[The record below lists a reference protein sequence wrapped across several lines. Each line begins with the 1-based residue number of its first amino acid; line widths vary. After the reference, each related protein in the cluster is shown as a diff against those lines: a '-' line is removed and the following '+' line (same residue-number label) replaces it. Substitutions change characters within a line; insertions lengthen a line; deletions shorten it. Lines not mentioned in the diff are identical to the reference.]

1 MCYKG
6 VNALMELFDIIPQNF
21 FSILSS
27 KNRRLY
33 TACAMQAFAIYE
45 TGSILGVDRKL
56 IADELTIYLENHD
69 NLYEDDEDEFL
80 DNLEHPENTRETAN
94 LVIRRLEEC
103 GWVYIDL
110 TPDYTEVLN
119 FTDVAITMIEAL
131 QQICPQTLTYDYY
144 SDDDDYATPTFTA
157 IVDPNEYKG
166 YIYTI
171 YSLLT
176 NDDLDYPLMIS
187 EVYKNT
193 KLLIRSLRKMDSRIK
208 DYINSVVETSEIKDL
223 MAKLMEYNAE
233 IYEPTYTKLKT
244 ADNINKYRLK
254 IVTKLE
260 EIASNDVA
268 MQQIASDYMYRF
280 RNANLAM
287 DKANRDIDEM
297 VDIFNEL
304 DSFITGIDEKNKNYI
319 NSTIGKVKFL
329 LTEEDNIIGK
339 LNTMLKYIKNENK
352 LGKIDRAMTKINS
365 VVNLPS
371 VRGFSDSSLYTPR
384 GKYSRSDFSSIDLD
398 RFDFEALDA
407 SVLQGFKS
415 KYDPIYMTDFILR
428 RLDENGSLEAMSIV
442 NPNGTFDEALMCIY
456 VLIFASEH
464 NYKIEKMENTIQT
477 DYFKMANFKITRE
490 EQI

>member
-1 MCYKG
+1 
-6 VNALMELFDIIPQNF
+6 MELFDIIPENF

-56 IADELTIYLENHD
+56 IADELTLYLENHD
-69 NLYEDDEDEFL
+69 NLYELDAEEFG
-80 DNLEHPENTRETAN
+80 DGLEEPENLRETAN

-103 GWVYIDL
+103 GWIYIDL
-110 TPDYTEVLN
+110 TPDYTEILN

-131 QQICPQTLTYDYY
+131 QEICPQTITYDYY
-144 SDDDDYATPTFTA
+144 NEDDDYATPTFTA

-176 NDDLDYPLMIS
+176 NQDLDYPLMIS

-193 KLLIRSLRKMDSRIK
+193 KMLIRSLRKMDSRIK

-223 MAKLMEYNAE
+223 MSKLMEYNDE

-254 IVTKLE
+254 IVTSLE
-260 EIASNDVA
+260 EIASNRVA
-268 MQQIASDYMYRF
+268 MEQIAEDYMYRF
-280 RNANLAM
+280 RNKNLAIE
-287 DKANRDIDEM
+287 KANRDLDEM

-304 DSFITGIDEKNKNYI
+304 DQYISGIDEKNKNYI

-329 LTEEDNIIGK
+329 LTEEDNVIGK
-339 LNTMLKYIKNENK
+339 LNGILKFIKAENK
-352 LGKIDRAMTKINS
+352 IGKVDRAMTKVNQ

-371 VRGFSDSSLYTPR
+371 VKGFAESSLYTPR
-384 GKYSRSDFSSIDLD
+384 GRYQRGDFSSIDLD

-407 SVLQGFKS
+407 SVLQGFRS
-415 KYDPIYMTDFILR
+415 KYDPAYMRDYILR
-428 RLDENGSLEAMSIV
+428 RLDEHNSLQAKDLIV
-442 NPNGTFDEALMCIY
+442 ENTTFDEALMCIY
-456 VLIFASEH
+456 VLIFASE
-464 NYKIEKMENTIQT
+464 NGYKIEKMPDIIQN

-490 EQI
+490 DTI

>member
-1 MCYKG
+1 
-6 VNALMELFDIIPQNF
+6 MELFDIIPENF

-56 IADELTIYLENHD
+56 IADELTLYLENHD
-69 NLYEDDEDEFL
+69 NLYELDAEEFG
-80 DNLEHPENTRETAN
+80 DGLEEPENLRETAN

-103 GWVYIDL
+103 GWIYIDL
-110 TPDYTEVLN
+110 TPDYTEILN

-131 QQICPQTLTYDYY
+131 QEICPQTITYDYY
-144 SDDDDYATPTFTA
+144 NEDDDYATPTFTA
-157 IVDPNEYKG
+157 IVDPNEYKV

-176 NDDLDYPLMIS
+176 NQDLDYPLMIS

-193 KLLIRSLRKMDSRIK
+193 KMLIRSLRKMDSRIK
-208 DYINSVVETSEIKDL
+208 DYINSVVESSEIKDL
-223 MAKLMEYNAE
+223 MSKLMEYNDE

-254 IVTKLE
+254 IVTSLE
-260 EIASNDVA
+260 EIASNRVA
-268 MQQIASDYMYRF
+268 MEQIAEDYMYRF
-280 RNANLAM
+280 RNKNLAM
-287 DKANRDIDEM
+287 EKANRDLDEM

-304 DSFITGIDEKNKNYI
+304 DQYISGIDEKNKNYI

-329 LTEEDNIIGK
+329 LTEEDNVIGK
-339 LNTMLKYIKNENK
+339 LNGILKFIKAENK
-352 LGKIDRAMTKINS
+352 IGKIDRAMTKVNQ

-371 VRGFSDSSLYTPR
+371 VKGFAESSLYTPR
-384 GKYSRSDFSSIDLD
+384 GRYQRGDFSSIDLD

-407 SVLQGFKS
+407 SVLQGFRS
-415 KYDPIYMTDFILR
+415 KYDPAYMRDYILR
-428 RLDENGSLEAMSIV
+428 RLDEHNSLQAKDLIV
-442 NPNGTFDEALMCIY
+442 ENTTFDEALMCIY
-456 VLIFASEH
+456 VLIFASE
-464 NYKIEKMENTIQT
+464 NGYKIEKMPDIIQN

-490 EQI
+490 DTI

>member
-1 MCYKG
+1 
-6 VNALMELFDIIPQNF
+6 MELFDIIPQNF

-56 IADELTIYLENHD
+56 IVDELTIYLENHD
-69 NLYEDDEDEFL
+69 NLYVDDDDEFK
-80 DNLEHPENTRETAN
+80 DNLEHPENLRDTAN
-94 LVIRRLEEC
+94 LIIRRLEEC

-110 TPDYTEVLN
+110 TADYTEILN
-119 FTDVAITMIEAL
+119 FTDVAITIIEAL
-131 QQICPQTLTYDYY
+131 QEICPQTLTYDYV
-144 SDDDDYATPTFTA
+144 DDDDYATPTFQSL
-157 IVDPNEYKG
+157 VDPNEYKG

-193 KLLIRSLRKMDSRIK
+193 KMLIRSIRKMDSRIK

-223 MAKLMEYNAE
+223 MKKLMEYNEE

-254 IVTKLE
+254 IVTRLE
-260 EIASNDVA
+260 EIASN
-268 MQQIASDYMYRF
+268 QIAMEHIAQDYMYRF
-280 RNANLAM
+280 RNPNLAM

-304 DSFITGIDEKNKNYI
+304 DDYISGLDEKNKNYI

-339 LNTMLKYIKNENK
+339 LNSILKYIKAENK
-352 LGKIDRAMTKINS
+352 IGKVDRAMTKVNS
-365 VVNLPS
+365 VINLPS
-371 VRGFSDSSLYTPR
+371 VKGFGEGSLYTPR
-384 GKYSRSDFSSIDLD
+384 GKYQRGDFSSIDLD
-398 RFDFEALDA
+398 RFDFEALDE
-407 SVLQGFKS
+407 SVLQGFKR
-415 KYDPIYMTDFILR
+415 KYDPAYMTDFILR
-428 RLDENGSLEAMSIV
+428 RLDDNNSLEAKSIV
-442 NPNGTFDEALMCIY
+442 DSNGTFEEALLCIY

-464 NYKIEKMENTIQT
+464 NYRIEKMNDTIQT

>member
-1 MCYKG
+1 
-6 VNALMELFDIIPQNF
+6 MELFDIIPENF

-33 TACAMQAFAIYE
+33 TACAMQAFALYE

-56 IADELTIYLENHD
+56 IADELTLYLENHD
-69 NLYEDDEDEFL
+69 NLYELDAEEFG
-80 DNLEHPENTRETAN
+80 DGLEEPENLRETAN

-103 GWVYIDL
+103 GWIYIDL
-110 TPDYTEVLN
+110 TPDYTEILN

-131 QQICPQTLTYDYY
+131 QEICPQTITYDYY
-144 SDDDDYATPTFTA
+144 NEDDDYATPTFTA

-176 NDDLDYPLMIS
+176 NQDLDYPLMIS

-193 KLLIRSLRKMDSRIK
+193 KMLIRSLRKMDSRIK
-208 DYINSVVETSEIKDL
+208 DYINSVVESSEIKDL
-223 MAKLMEYNAE
+223 MSKLMEYNDE

-254 IVTKLE
+254 IVTSLE
-260 EIASNDVA
+260 EIASNRVA
-268 MQQIASDYMYRF
+268 MEQIAEDYMYRF
-280 RNANLAM
+280 RNKNLAM
-287 DKANRDIDEM
+287 EKANRDLDEM

-304 DSFITGIDEKNKNYI
+304 DQYISGIDEKNKNYI

-329 LTEEDNIIGK
+329 LTEEDNVIGK
-339 LNTMLKYIKNENK
+339 LNGILKFIKAENK
-352 LGKIDRAMTKINS
+352 IGKIDRAMTKVNQ

-371 VRGFSDSSLYTPR
+371 VKGFAESSLYTPR
-384 GKYSRSDFSSIDLD
+384 GRYQRGDFSSIDLD

-407 SVLQGFKS
+407 SVLQGFRS
-415 KYDPIYMTDFILR
+415 KYDPAYMRDYILR
-428 RLDENGSLEAMSIV
+428 RLDEHNSLQAKDLIV
-442 NPNGTFDEALMCIY
+442 ENTTFDEALMCIY
-456 VLIFASEH
+456 VLIFASE
-464 NYKIEKMENTIQT
+464 NGYKIEKMPDIIQN

-490 EQI
+490 DTI

>member
-1 MCYKG
+1 
-6 VNALMELFDIIPQNF
+6 MELFDIIPQNF

-27 KNRRLY
+27 KNKRLY

-45 TGSILGVDRKL
+45 TGSILGIDRKL
-56 IADELTIYLENHD
+56 VVDELTLYLDNHD
-69 NLYEDDEDEFL
+69 NLFVDDMEEFN
-80 DNLEHPENTRETAN
+80 DNLENPENNRDTAN
-94 LVIRRLEEC
+94 LVLRRLEEC
-103 GWVYIDL
+103 GWIYIDL
-110 TPDYTEVLN
+110 TADYTEILN

-131 QQICPQTLTYDYY
+131 QEICPQTITYDYY
-144 SDDDDYATPTFTA
+144 NDDDDYATPTFTS

-171 YSLLT
+171 YSLLS
-176 NDDLDYPLMIS
+176 NEDLDYPLMIS

-223 MAKLMEYNAE
+223 MKKLMEYNEE

-260 EIASNDVA
+260 SISSNKNAMEAIAG
-268 MQQIASDYMYRF
+268 DYMYRF
-280 RNANLAM
+280 RNPNIAM

-304 DSFITGIDEKNKNYI
+304 DDYITGIDEKNKNYI

-339 LNTMLKYIKNENK
+339 LNTMLKYIKKENK
-352 LGKIDRAMTKINS
+352 DGKIDRAMTKINT

-371 VRGFSDSSLYTPR
+371 VKGFSEASLYTPR
-384 GKYSRSDFSSIDLD
+384 GKYVHGDFSSIDLD
-398 RFDFEALDA
+398 RFDFESLDD
-407 SVLQGFKS
+407 SVLKGFKS
-415 KYDPIYMTDFILR
+415 KYDPAYMTDFVLR
-428 RLDENGSLEAMSIV
+428 RLDSNNSLEAKSIV
-442 NPNGTFDEALMCIY
+442 DVNGTFDEALLCIY
-456 VLIFASEH
+456 VLIYASEH
-464 NYKIEKMENTIQT
+464 QYKILKLDDEIQT
-477 DYFKMANFKITRE
+477 DYFKMANFRITRE
-490 EQI
+490 EQN